1 MNELSILATLAG
13 VHFMALLS
21 PGPDVALVVQN
32 ATRYG
37 RRTGVFIALGLSCGI
52 VIHSLLSLT
61 GISYLVH
68 QQPALFAMVQL
79 AGGGYLFYLGLGAL
93 KSIYTTWRSPQ
104 AVGVNNERYKLIE
117 NQRQAFSRGFITNIF
132 NPKALVFFISL
143 MSSLVPVGMSFSG
156 KGIALLI
163 LWGLSFMWFSSLA
176 WMLSTARLQKRLQSL
191 TVYIDAVCGIIF
203 TLIGG
208 LILLQALLS
217 LSH

>member
-32 ATRYG
+32 STRYG

-104 AVGVNNERYKLIE
+104 AVGVNNERDKLIE

-163 LWGLSFMWFSSLA
+163 LWGLSFMWFSTLA

>member
-1 MNELSILATLAG
+1 
-13 VHFMALLS
+13 
-21 PGPDVALVVQN
+21 
-32 ATRYG
+32 
-37 RRTGVFIALGLSCGI
+37 
-52 VIHSLLSLT
+52 
-61 GISYLVH
+61 
-68 QQPALFAMVQL
+68 
-79 AGGGYLFYLGLGAL
+79 GGGYLFYLGLGAL

-191 TVYIDAVCGIIF
+191 TVYIDAVCGII
-203 TLIGG
+203 
-208 LILLQALLS
+208 
-217 LSH
+217 

>member
-32 ATRYG
+32 STRYG

-61 GISYLVH
+61 GINYLVH

-163 LWGLSFMWFSSLA
+163 LWGLSFMWFSTLA

>member
-32 ATRYG
+32 STRYG

>member
-1 MNELSILATLAG
+1 
-13 VHFMALLS
+13 
-21 PGPDVALVVQN
+21 
-32 ATRYG
+32 
-37 RRTGVFIALGLSCGI
+37 
-52 VIHSLLSLT
+52 
-61 GISYLVH
+61 
-68 QQPALFAMVQL
+68 
-79 AGGGYLFYLGLGAL
+79 
-93 KSIYTTWRSPQ
+93 
-104 AVGVNNERYKLIE
+104 
-117 NQRQAFSRGFITNIF
+117 
-132 NPKALVFFISL
+132 

-163 LWGLSFMWFSSLA
+163 LWGLSFMWFSTLA

>member
-32 ATRYG
+32 STRYG

-163 LWGLSFMWFSSLA
+163 LWGLSFMWFSTLA

>member
-132 NPKALVFFISL
+132 NSK
-143 MSSLVPVGMSFSG
+143 SF
-156 KGIALLI
+156 
-163 LWGLSFMWFSSLA
+163 GLFYSA
-176 WMLSTARLQKRLQSL
+176 
-191 TVYIDAVCGIIF
+191 
-203 TLIGG
+203 
-208 LILLQALLS
+208 
-217 LSH
+217 

>member
-79 AGGGYLFYLGLGAL
+79 AGGGYLFYLGLSAL

>member
-1 MNELSILATLAG
+1 
-13 VHFMALLS
+13 MALLS

>member
-32 ATRYG
+32 STRYG

-104 AVGVNNERYKLIE
+104 AVGVNNERDKLIE

>member
-13 VHFMALLS
+13 VHFMTLLS

-32 ATRYG
+32 STRYG

-163 LWGLSFMWFSSLA
+163 LWGLSFMWFSTLA

-191 TVYIDAVCGIIF
+191 TVYIDGVCGIIF

>member
-32 ATRYG
+32 STRYG

-68 QQPALFAMVQL
+68 KQPALFAMVQL

>member
-32 ATRYG
+32 STRYG
-37 RRTGVFIALGLSCGI
+37 CRTGVFIALGLSCGI

-117 NQRQAFSRGFITNIF
+117 NQRQASSRGFITNIF

-163 LWGLSFMWFSSLA
+163 LWGLSFMWFSTLA

>member
-32 ATRYG
+32 STRYG

-93 KSIYTTWRSPQ
+93 KSIYATWRSPQ

-163 LWGLSFMWFSSLA
+163 LWGLSFMWFSTLA

>member
-163 LWGLSFMWFSSLA
+163 LWGLSFMWFSTLA

-191 TVYIDAVCGIIF
+191 TVYIDGVCGIIF

>member
-32 ATRYG
+32 STRYG

-104 AVGVNNERYKLIE
+104 AVGVNNERDKLIE
-117 NQRQAFSRGFITNIF
+117 NQRQAFFRGFITNIF

>member
-163 LWGLSFMWFSSLA
+163 LWGLSFMWFSTLA
-176 WMLSTARLQKRLQSL
+176 WMLSTARLKKRLQSL

>member
-32 ATRYG
+32 STRYG

-163 LWGLSFMWFSSLA
+163 LWGLSFMWFSTLA

-217 LSH
+217 L

>member
-37 RRTGVFIALGLSCGI
+37 RKTGVFIALGLSCGI

-79 AGGGYLFYLGLGAL
+79 ASGGYLFYLGLGAL

-104 AVGVNNERYKLIE
+104 AVGVNNERDKLIE
-117 NQRQAFSRGFITNIF
+117 NQRQAFSLGFITNIF

-163 LWGLSFMWFSSLA
+163 LWGLSFMWFSTLA

>member
-1 MNELSILATLAG
+1 MNELSILVTLAG

-37 RRTGVFIALGLSCGI
+37 RKTGVFIALGLSCGI
-52 VIHSLLSLT
+52 LIHSLLSLT

-68 QQPALFAMVQL
+68 QQPTLFAVVQL
-79 AGGGYLFYLGLGAL
+79 AGGSYLFYLGFGAL
-93 KSIYTTWRSPQ
+93 KSTYSHWRSPQ
-104 AVGVNNERYKLIE
+104 AVDLNNERHRLID
-117 NQRQAFSRGFITNIF
+117 NQRQAFSRGFITNLF

-156 KGIALLI
+156 KSIALLI
-163 LWGLSFMWFSSLA
+163 LWGISFIWFSILA

-191 TVYIDAVCGIIF
+191 TVYIDGVCGVIF

-208 LILLQALLS
+208 LILLQAMLS

>member
-37 RRTGVFIALGLSCGI
+37 RKTGVFIALGLSCGI
-52 VIHSLLSLT
+52 LIHSLLSLT

-68 QQPALFAMVQL
+68 QQPTLFAMVQL

-104 AVGVNNERYKLIE
+104 AVGVNNERDKLIE

-163 LWGLSFMWFSSLA
+163 LWGLSFMWFSTLA